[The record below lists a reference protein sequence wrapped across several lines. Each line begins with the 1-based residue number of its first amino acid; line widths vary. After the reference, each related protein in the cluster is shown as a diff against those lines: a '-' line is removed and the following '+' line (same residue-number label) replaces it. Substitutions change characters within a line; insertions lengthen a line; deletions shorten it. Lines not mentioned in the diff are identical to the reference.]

1 MGIILLYILLLGVI
15 YMGTIIRPSSEL
27 RKNYNSIAEICRKMK
42 APVFLTKNGVGDTVI
57 MDMETFNRREDDLA
71 AAERLLNAERS
82 RLLGSPGYS
91 MDAFEKNMREAIAN
105 GSEHG
110 T

>member
-1 MGIILLYILLLGVI
+1 
-15 YMGTIIRPSSEL
+15 
-27 RKNYNSIAEICRKMK
+27 MK